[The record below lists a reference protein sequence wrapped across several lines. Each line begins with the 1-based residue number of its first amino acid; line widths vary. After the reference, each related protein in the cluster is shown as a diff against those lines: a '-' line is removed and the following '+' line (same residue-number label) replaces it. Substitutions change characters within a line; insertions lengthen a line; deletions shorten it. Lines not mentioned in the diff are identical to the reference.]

1 MLHMPPSNDSGFH
14 EIGNI
19 SPMSVESN
27 NNEDLPPINIRGD
40 IGLSDQELVMQCTKA
55 LNKLIKK
62 KGISKERARQIKQ
75 ERRTLKNRG
84 YAANC
89 RVKREKEEKN
99 LEVANDD
106 LRKEIYAKRVRAQE
120 IRQDAQNMK
129 DEMRRV
135 LRELEQME
143 EEELM
148 IKRQIS
154 AATNG
159 EMSRLGSLMTDVKL
173 EKVSDDDDPVIEHH
187 QLQEVATND
196 VPFRIRT

>member
-1 MLHMPPSNDSGFH
+1 MILW
-14 EIGNI
+14 IGYILKSLIHN
-19 SPMSVESN
+19 S
-27 NNEDLPPINIRGD
+27 LAKGD
-40 IGLSDQELVMQCTKA
+40 IQVLRQLKSTGGCQTKYTGATGIQEQ
-55 LNKLIKK
+55 
-62 KGISKERARQIKQ
+62 RATFQ
-75 ERRTLKNRG
+75 
-84 YAANC
+84 
-89 RVKREKEEKN
+89 KEEKN

>member
-1 MLHMPPSNDSGFH
+1 MNTF
-14 EIGNI
+14 IGNI

-27 NNEDLPPINIRGD
+27 NNNVVEEDLPPINIRGD

-62 KGISKERARQIKQ
+62 KGISKERAKQIKQ

-99 LEVANDD
+99 LEVMNED
-106 LRKEIYAKRVRAQE
+106 LRKEIYTKRVRAQE

-135 LRELEQME
+135 LRELEQLE

-159 EMSRLGSLMTDVKL
+159 EMNRLGSLISEVKL
-173 EKVSDDDDPVIEHH
+173 EKVTDDDEELE
-187 QLQEVATND
+187 QRQ

>member
-1 MLHMPPSNDSGFH
+1 MNTF
-14 EIGNI
+14 IGNI

-27 NNEDLPPINIRGD
+27 NNNVVEEDLPPINIRGD

-62 KGISKERARQIKQ
+62 KGISKERAKQIKQ

-99 LEVANDD
+99 LEVMNED

-135 LRELEQME
+135 LRELEQLE
-143 EEELM
+143 EESKPFWRRILH
-148 IKRQIS
+148 ITSGLFKRMQRF
-154 AATNG
+154 G
-159 EMSRLGSLMTDVKL
+159 R
-173 EKVSDDDDPVIEHH
+173 H
-187 QLQEVATND
+187 QLHPKAGLELRGTV
-196 VPFRIRT
+196 

>member
-1 MLHMPPSNDSGFH
+1 M
-14 EIGNI
+14 
-19 SPMSVESN
+19 ESN
-27 NNEDLPPINIRGD
+27 NNNVVEEEPPINYC
-40 IGLSDQELVMQCTKA
+40 GLFDQELVVLSTKA
-55 LNKLIKK
+55 LNELLKK
-62 KGISKERARQIKQ
+62 KGISNEHAMQIKQ
-75 ERRTLKNRG
+75 RRRTLKNRG

-99 LEVANDD
+99 LEVMNED

-135 LRELEQME
+135 LRELEQLE

-159 EMSRLGSLMTDVKL
+159 EMNRLGSLISEVKL
-173 EKVSDDDDPVIEHH
+173 EKVTDDDEELE
-187 QLQEVATND
+187 QRQ

>member
-1 MLHMPPSNDSGFH
+1 
-14 EIGNI
+14 
-19 SPMSVESN
+19 MSVESN

-89 RVKREKEEKN
+89 RVKREKEEKH